1 MSWIV
6 SVVVIIV
13 HNTWKVS
20 EYWVFSALSFL
31 VFGMNTFI
39 YNVNASIYSKFS
51 IKDFFS
57 KCDQIRKKLPI
68 WSHLLKKSLM
78 ENFIFC
84 TVIQTITLDLVIFHA
99 VLDTCLI
106 YFVPILHLEL
116 RFCVFL
122 KKRYIRYT
130 SLPRYILTYKI
141 YGYKERTHKVW
152 YKIKI

>member
-6 SVVVIIV
+6 SAVVIIV
-13 HNTWKVS
+13 HNAWKVS
-20 EYWVFSALSFL
+20 KYWVFSALSFL
-31 VFGMNTFI
+31 VLGMNTFI

-57 KCDQIRKKLPI
+57 KCDQIRRKLPI

-130 SLPRYILTYKI
+130 SLPKYILTYKI
-141 YGYKERTHKVW
+141 YGYKERTHKV
-152 YKIKI
+152 KDT

>member
-6 SVVVIIV
+6 SAVVIIV
-13 HNTWKVS
+13 HNAWKVS
-20 EYWVFSALSFL
+20 EYWVFSALYFL

-57 KCDQIRKKLPI
+57 KCDQIRRKLPI

-130 SLPRYILTYKI
+130 SLPKYILTYKI
-141 YGYKERTHKVW
+141 YGYKERTHKV
-152 YKIKI
+152 KDT